1 MITMHRFTM
10 HLEGGLCMKISKE
23 LLKGST
29 TTLILSLLN
38 SKQMYGYE
46 IIKEL
51 ESKSNGIFSFKE
63 GTIYPILHSL
73 EEKDLIV
80 SYWGEG
86 TGKRKRKY
94 YKINNQGKEFIQEK
108 KEEWYVFKNAVDEV
122 LSGEKIVW
130 D

>member
-1 MITMHRFTM
+1 MHRFTM
-10 HLEGGLCMKISKE
+10 HLEGGLFMKISKE

-38 SKQMYGYE
+38 SKPMYGYE

-73 EEKDLIV
+73 EEKELIV

-94 YKINNQGKEFIQEK
+94 YKINNQGKETIVEK
-108 KEEWYVFKNAVDEV
+108 KEEWSVFKNAVDEV

>member
-1 MITMHRFTM
+1 
-10 HLEGGLCMKISKE
+10 MKISKE

-38 SKQMYGYE
+38 SKPMYGYE

-51 ESKSNGIFSFKE
+51 EMKSEGIFSLKE
-63 GTIYPILHSL
+63 GTIYPILHTL
-73 EEKDLIV
+73 EDKGFII

-86 TGKRKRKY
+86 QGKRKRKY
-94 YKINNQGKEFIQEK
+94 YNINEKGKEFIQEK
-108 KEEWYVFKNAVDEV
+108 KEEWSIFKTAVDEV
-122 LSGEKIVW
+122 LKGEKTVC

>member
-1 MITMHRFTM
+1 MLGIK
-10 HLEGGLCMKISKE
+10 GGVFMKISKE

-29 TTLILSLLN
+29 STLILSLLN

-51 ESKSNGIFSFKE
+51 EKKSDGIFSFKE
-63 GTIYPILHSL
+63 GTIYPILHNL
-73 EEKDLIV
+73 EDKGLIV

-86 TGKRKRKY
+86 NGNRKRKY
-94 YKINNQGKEFIQEK
+94 YKINDKGKKFIQEK
-108 KEEWYVFKNAVDEV
+108 KEEWSSFKTAVDRV
-122 LSGEKIVW
+122 LNGEKILW

>member
-1 MITMHRFTM
+1 MY
-10 HLEGGLCMKISKE
+10 LEGGLFMKISKE

-38 SKQMYGYE
+38 SKPMYGYE

-73 EEKDLIV
+73 EEKELIV

-94 YKINNQGKEFIQEK
+94 YKINNQGKELIQEK
-108 KEEWYVFKNAVDEV
+108 KEEWSVFKNAVDEV
-122 LSGEKIVW
+122 LGGEKIAW

>member
-1 MITMHRFTM
+1 M
-10 HLEGGLCMKISKE
+10 HLEGGLFMKISKE

-38 SKQMYGYE
+38 SKPMYGYE

-73 EEKDLIV
+73 EEKELIV

-86 TGKRKRKY
+86 NGKRKRKY

-108 KEEWYVFKNAVDEV
+108 KEEWSVFKNAVDEV

>member
-1 MITMHRFTM
+1 MHRFTM
-10 HLEGGLCMKISKE
+10 HLGGGLFMKISKE

-38 SKQMYGYE
+38 SKPMYGYE

-73 EEKDLIV
+73 EEKELIV

-94 YKINNQGKEFIQEK
+94 YKINDQGKEFIQEK
-108 KEEWYVFKNAVDEV
+108 KEEWSVFKNAVDEV

>member
-1 MITMHRFTM
+1 MHRFTM
-10 HLEGGLCMKISKE
+10 YLGGGLFMKISKE

-29 TTLILSLLN
+29 STLILSLLN
-38 SKQMYGYE
+38 SKPMYGYE

-73 EEKDLIV
+73 EEKELIV

-108 KEEWYVFKNAVDEV
+108 KEEWSVFKNAVDEV